1 MKAIGIRASNTYVCF
16 SVVEKT
22 DDKMFEVINIEH
34 LKIPNA
40 LDFPQQLKYLRNV
53 ILDILREY
61 SIKRAGIR
69 VVEGN
74 SDNKSMKRMQ
84 IEGVIQEAFASSL
97 VQAYFIGRSNSIIAR
112 MRPLL
117 DAKKEFKNFIKT
129 NSTCEFISNWRECSN
144 NDKKESTLVGVAAL
158 L

>member
-1 MKAIGIRASNTYVCF
+1 MKAIGIRVSNTYVCF
-16 SVVEKT
+16 SVVKNIS
-22 DDKMFEVINIEH
+22 DRVFEVINIEY

-61 SIKRAGIR
+61 SITKAGIK

-74 SDNKSMKRMQ
+74 ADNKATKRMQ

-97 VQAYFIGRSNSIIAR
+97 IQDYFIGRSSSITSRIQ
-112 MRPLL
+112 PLL
-117 DAKKEFKNFIKT
+117 SSKKNFKSFIKT
-129 NSTCEFISNWRECSN
+129 NSTCEFISNWEKCSN
-144 NDKKESTLVGVAAL
+144 DDKKESTLVGVAAL